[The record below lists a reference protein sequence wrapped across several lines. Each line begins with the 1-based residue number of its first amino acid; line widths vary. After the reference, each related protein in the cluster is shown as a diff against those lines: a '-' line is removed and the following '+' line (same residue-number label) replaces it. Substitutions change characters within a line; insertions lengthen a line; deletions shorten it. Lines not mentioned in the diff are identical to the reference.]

1 LSADLGDFYFIAYN
15 KVVRKEFHT
24 NGLRWIHISKPAD
37 EDIQFINGLFPFNPF
52 VVESIISPT
61 LHPLVDDFDDHLFLI
76 MHFPIIYKNWQ
87 SNEIAEVD
95 FLITK
100 NLLITVTYTNFES
113 IEQILGLFNTNEKL
127 KKQIT
132 RHHTGFI
139 LHYIIDRLFQ
149 KLIDHLDFMEEE
161 ITIIEDRIFEKR
173 SVKMIEEI
181 SHIRRD
187 ILDFRR
193 PLKPQS
199 AVLKIFVEKA
209 EKFFGKPM
217 APYLTD
223 IIVTEDRIMSIIDN
237 QKETVDALYQ
247 TNESLMS
254 SNISSIITILTIF
267 SAVIMPLNLMASLWG
282 MNHQTMPLRDGQFD
296 FWIIMAI
303 MAIIAVSLLVLFKK
317 KRWL

>member
-1 LSADLGDFYFIAYN
+1 M
-15 KVVRKEFHT
+15 RKEFQT
-24 NGLRWIHISKPAD
+24 NGLRWIHISKPTG
-37 EDIQFINGLFPFNPF
+37 EDAEFVNTLFPFNPF
-52 VVESIISPT
+52 VIESITAPT

-76 MHFPIIYKNWQ
+76 MHFPIIYKDWQ
-87 SNEIAEVD
+87 SNETAEVD

-100 NLLITVTYTNFES
+100 SLLIAVTYSDFEH
-113 IEQILGLFNTNEKL
+113 IEQIFGFLNSNEKL
-127 KKQIT
+127 KKQVT
-132 RHHTGFI
+132 RHHTGFM
-139 LHYIIDRLFQ
+139 LHHIIDYMFQ
-149 KLIDHLDFMEEE
+149 KLIKHLDFMEGE
-161 ITIIEDRIFEKR
+161 ITEIENRIFEKR
-173 SVKMIEEI
+173 SPRMIEEI

-199 AVLKIFVEKA
+199 AVLKMFAEKA

-296 FWIIMAI
+296 FWIIMGI